1 MEQNALNRP
10 ILVLDDEVAIA
21 DLVVDLFASEG
32 LEARAFYHPDDAL
45 DAARTDAFELAIVDV
60 MMPGTD
66 GFEFLRRLRATSDLP
81 VIFLSAKDQETDI
94 VVGFE
99 LGAEDYVTKPF
110 KPRELLARVKA
121 RLRKIRA
128 AERAVS
134 EGRSSE
140 TAETRILEA
149 CGVELDPQA
158 HTAALFDVPLSLT
171 PKEFGILEM
180 LLEHAGSPVASKDIY
195 AQVWDEE
202 PLASS
207 TNTVMVHIRRLRRKL
222 AAVDSSREI
231 ICTAWGVGYLIRED

>member
-1 MEQNALNRP
+1 MERNAPNRP

-32 LEARAFYHPDDAL
+32 LEARAFYHPEDAL
-45 DAARTDAFELAIVDV
+45 AAARANAFELAIVDV
-60 MMPGTD
+60 MMPGMD
-66 GFEFLRRLRATSDLP
+66 GFEFLRQLRASSEVP

-128 AERAVS
+128 VERATPDGRA
-134 EGRSSE
+134 EG
-140 TAETRILEA
+140 AEGARILEA
-149 CGVELDPQA
+149 CGVELDPQG
-158 HTAALFDVPLSLT
+158 HTAALFDVPLALT
-171 PKEFGILEM
+171 PKEFSILEM
-180 LLEHAGSPVASKDIY
+180 LLERAGSPVASKDLY
-195 AQVWDEE
+195 MEVWGEE
-202 PLASS
+202 PMASS
-207 TNTVMVHIRRLRRKL
+207 ANTVMVHIRRLRRKL

-231 ICTAWGVGYLIRED
+231 IHTAWGVGYLIKED